1 MPMSCKDIKILLNK
15 SDLSELSDVQI
26 KQIENHI
33 HNCSS
38 CYELYSRDMILASL
52 FKHAEVDEEY
62 IIPVEVMRA
71 KINKRLDE
79 PEKGFSFL
87 SFIREPI
94 VGSVSAVMLVLL
106 VSLSLF
112 TLEKNEQN
120 QSYQLVAYE
129 VNLNGI
135 APEFAKD
142 HDIICDML
150 SSAGLDD
157 ASVDILG
164 CERSCEVVIFDL
176 KNKEEAEL
184 VVNIFQAIDKD
195 DISTEV
201 NQVKDYNQQV
211 L

>member
-1 MPMSCKDIKILLNK
+1 MLNK
-15 SDLSELSDVQI
+15 SDLSDLSDVQI

-33 HNCSS
+33 HNCEK
-38 CYELYSRDMILASL
+38 CFELYSRDMILTSL
-52 FKHAEVDEEY
+52 FKHAETDEEY
-62 IIPVEVMRA
+62 IIPIEVMRA
-71 KINKRLDE
+71 KVAKRLIE
-79 PEKGFSFL
+79 PEKGFSLL
-87 SFIREPI
+87 SFIRKPV
-94 VGSVSAVMLVLL
+94 VGSVSALMLVVF

-112 TLEKNEQN
+112 TMEKNEQN
-120 QSYQLVAYE
+120 QDYQLVGYE
-129 VNLNGI
+129 VNLNGVSL
-135 APEFAKD
+135 EFAED
-142 HDIICDML
+142 HAIICDML

-184 VVNIFQAIDKD
+184 VVNIFQAIDKN

-201 NQVKDYNQQV
+201 NQVNDYNQQV

>member
-1 MPMSCKDIKILLNK
+1 MPHTPL
-15 SDLSELSDVQI
+15 
-26 KQIENHI
+26 
-33 HNCSS
+33 
-38 CYELYSRDMILASL
+38 
-52 FKHAEVDEEY
+52 
-62 IIPVEVMRA
+62 IPS
-71 KINKRLDE
+71 I
-79 PEKGFSFL
+79 
-87 SFIREPI
+87 
-94 VGSVSAVMLVLL
+94 
-106 VSLSLF
+106 VSLSYF
-112 TLEKNEQN
+112 SIDDSNNIKRDSSNK
-120 QSYQLVAYE
+120 LVAYE

-135 APEFAKD
+135 SPEFAED

-201 NQVKDYNQQV
+201 NQVNDYNQQV